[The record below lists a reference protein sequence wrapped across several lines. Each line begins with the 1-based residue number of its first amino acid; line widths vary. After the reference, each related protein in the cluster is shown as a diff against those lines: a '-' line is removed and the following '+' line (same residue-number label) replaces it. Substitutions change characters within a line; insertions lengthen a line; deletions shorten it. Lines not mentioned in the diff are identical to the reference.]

1 MSFYG
6 NMTSQLSQAFS
17 RFLFKNNGK
26 DKQDFQEGEDKV
38 LDASHSSAS
47 VTFDSGNRWI
57 QIQGGDDG
65 CKIWHGAPAT
75 NEDDLT
81 LVSGFIQTEKPPEPS
96 HLTQLNSGD
105 YLQVPLLFYDDA
117 GHVSTTG
124 EAVYYRL
131 PVIAIESDIE
141 TVKTQVSNMQTTVTG
156 QNTKISQ
163 VEQKMSVVTNDLD
176 TLEANVGEVGKVT
189 NGGFN
194 DLSTAIGDVTKLK
207 ALFDGDVDQKTL
219 VDSLIETIKELRKT
233 CDSQAEQIASLRTS
247 LTTLNDL
254 VHVYHPTSES

>member
-6 NMTSQLSQAFS
+6 NMTSQLTQAFS
-17 RFLFKNNGK
+17 RFLFRNNGK
-26 DKQDFQEGEDKV
+26 DRQDFQEGEDKV

-57 QIQGGDDG
+57 QIQGDSDG

-75 NEDDLT
+75 SEEDLT

-96 HLTQLNSGD
+96 QLTQLNSGD
-105 YLQVPLLFYDDA
+105 YLQVPLLFYDNA

-141 TVKTQVSNMQTTVTG
+141 NVKTQVSTMQKAVDN
-156 QNTKISQ
+156 QNTTIGK

-176 TLEANVGEVGKVT
+176 SLEAAVGKVNKVT
-189 NGGFN
+189 GGGFN

-207 ALFDGDVDQKTL
+207 ALFDGDADQKTL
-219 VDSLIETIKELRKT
+219 VDSLIETIKDLRQT
-233 CDSQAEQIASLRTS
+233 CESQAEQIASLRS
-247 LTTLNDL
+247 NLTTLNNL
-254 VHVYHPTSES
+254 VQVYHPTSES